1 MPIPT
6 SSCQCIAALVR
17 SEPSAA
23 RHRDSCRQPHATGA
37 PPAACSCRRASNTGG
52 PALGVGVSAR
62 QLGSVQSNTGCRAPP
77 ATRRAGDAG
86 FAAPR
91 SGSIAALHTAWGFP
105 AHRGRLCVWQR
116 PVPLLPTLE
125 ASHARSDSGF
135 GFWRSREPTMARLTP
150 LPVRPSLLLGS
161 LLSSWASLDWAC
173 LTLYSFLAAACSG
186 ADADACADH
195 EMSRIEMTVSKTF
208 DLDGRSARLE
218 EHGGRHTA
226 PDIAKHT
233 ITARLACAP
242 SPQAARPL
250 VSVSSRLLALHR

>member
-1 MPIPT
+1 MLRERPPQPAPVGVLVIL
-6 SSCQCIAALVR
+6 AAL
-17 SEPSAA
+17 PSVWVSLHANSGVSSPT
-23 RHRDSCRQPHATGA
+23 RDAGRRQPR
-37 PPAACSCRRASNTGG
+37 AAHGMRASLHLVLVLSPPCT
-52 PALGVGVSAR
+52 
-62 QLGSVQSNTGCRAPP
+62 QLGAFPP
-77 ATRRAGDAG
+77 TVDVYACGKDQYHSCPPSR
-86 FAAPR
+86 P
-91 SGSIAALHTAWGFP
+91 HT
-105 AHRGRLCVWQR
+105 
-116 PVPLLPTLE
+116 
-125 ASHARSDSGF
+125 HARTDSGF

-195 EMSRIEMTVSKTF
+195 EMSRIEMTVSRTF

-250 VSVSSRLLALHR
+250 VSVSSRLLALHRLS